1 MFSPTKQGHNQV
13 LPLNNGRMLK
23 KLTIIVSFT
32 QQLEEAEEVTCKFIV
47 RHHFLIWAAGKRIHN

>member
-1 MFSPTKQGHNQV
+1 
-13 LPLNNGRMLK
+13 MLK

-47 RHHFLIWAAGKRIHN
+47 RHHFLIWAADKRIHN